1 MAHEGTDN
9 LNYYIEISNEMIKRH
24 EPLRKIQNQLDDM
37 SRLEWR
43 RPADMQARWMR
54 DFKTTAPYDAIRAG
68 VRVLSG
74 LDEDITIDPY
84 AFPEAGEGDILAAKV
99 KANAWEVALKW
110 QMDRAARRRAI
121 LRQDV
126 TRSALMYDEV
136 VGQVVHLPT
145 QIKMIGK
152 LGGNPNRQRAALRYG
167 DFAILLRNPK
177 TVYTR
182 YSDYMLE
189 AVMYASIKRPE
200 EIQAFWNNDQL
211 KAIIDSDMAPKDW
224 VVLDYVDYFR
234 RVVFCYPGRTIE
246 QISPGGTFTIGEDD
260 SATEIAV
267 ITLMNEPWTLDFLP
281 WAAVIGGTA
290 LEGKPENARF
300 PLLYGILKADQWN
313 NTNIIGTLMMSE
325 AIAEAARPDVIRQ
338 GISPDSIEATYG
350 QPGGTWDVPAGH
362 NVEPMPPG
370 QLDPALREA
379 LDRQLQ
385 DMSRATIPS
394 VLVTA
399 EALPDEPFAGF
410 NQRIQQAMAS
420 LMPYK
425 FLAERWFEE
434 AYRLMLYWAEE
445 TDTPIQGYDAEEDE
459 PQLYVIN
466 PADIDKDGI
475 YLTVM
480 LQQDVPIDKQQ
491 RMQTAIAAA
500 TNLKIPTRDILEM
513 LGETDPERKINEWM
527 HEQMDNAYFQGVLQ
541 HITFQAQQAI
551 EEAQQVAAFEAQ
563 MQVQAQQAQEQ
574 LAGQQQGQP
583 QQGGVEQGVEGA
595 AFNPAE
601 GGQPPAQALE
611 GAGSQPQAT
620 GQTQAG
626 EETV

>member
-37 SRLEWR
+37 SRLEWQ

-325 AIAEAARPDVIRQ
+325 AIAEAARPDVIRS

-350 QPGGTWDVPAGH
+350 QPGG
-362 NVEPMPPG
+362 
-370 QLDPALREA
+370 
-379 LDRQLQ
+379 
-385 DMSRATIPS
+385 
-394 VLVTA
+394 
-399 EALPDEPFAGF
+399 
-410 NQRIQQAMAS
+410 
-420 LMPYK
+420 
-425 FLAERWFEE
+425 
-434 AYRLMLYWAEE
+434 
-445 TDTPIQGYDAEEDE
+445 
-459 PQLYVIN
+459 
-466 PADIDKDGI
+466 
-475 YLTVM
+475 
-480 LQQDVPIDKQQ
+480 
-491 RMQTAIAAA
+491 
-500 TNLKIPTRDILEM
+500 
-513 LGETDPERKINEWM
+513 
-527 HEQMDNAYFQGVLQ
+527 
-541 HITFQAQQAI
+541 
-551 EEAQQVAAFEAQ
+551 
-563 MQVQAQQAQEQ
+563 
-574 LAGQQQGQP
+574 
-583 QQGGVEQGVEGA
+583 
-595 AFNPAE
+595 
-601 GGQPPAQALE
+601 
-611 GAGSQPQAT
+611 
-620 GQTQAG
+620 
-626 EETV
+626 

>member
-1 MAHEGTDN
+1 
-9 LNYYIEISNEMIKRH
+9 
-24 EPLRKIQNQLDDM
+24 
-37 SRLEWR
+37 
-43 RPADMQARWMR
+43 
-54 DFKTTAPYDAIRAG
+54 
-68 VRVLSG
+68 
-74 LDEDITIDPY
+74 
-84 AFPEAGEGDILAAKV
+84 
-99 KANAWEVALKW
+99 
-110 QMDRAARRRAI
+110 
-121 LRQDV
+121 
-126 TRSALMYDEV
+126 
-136 VGQVVHLPT
+136 
-145 QIKMIGK
+145 
-152 LGGNPNRQRAALRYG
+152 RYG

-246 QISPGGTFTIGEDD
+246 QISPGGTFTVGEDD

-267 ITLMNEPWTLDFLP
+267 ITLMNEPWELDFLP

-362 NVEPMPPG
+362 SVDPMPPG

-583 QQGGVEQGVEGA
+583 QQGGVQQGVEGA
-595 AFNPAE
+595 AFDPNQ
-601 GGQPPAQALE
+601 GGQPPAQAIE
-611 GAGSQPQAT
+611 GAGSQPLAT
-620 GQTQAG
+620 GQTQAARK
-626 EETV
+626 

>member
-1 MAHEGTDN
+1 
-9 LNYYIEISNEMIKRH
+9 
-24 EPLRKIQNQLDDM
+24 
-37 SRLEWR
+37 
-43 RPADMQARWMR
+43 
-54 DFKTTAPYDAIRAG
+54 
-68 VRVLSG
+68 
-74 LDEDITIDPY
+74 
-84 AFPEAGEGDILAAKV
+84 
-99 KANAWEVALKW
+99 
-110 QMDRAARRRAI
+110 
-121 LRQDV
+121 
-126 TRSALMYDEV
+126 MYDEV
-136 VGQVVHLPT
+136 VGQIIHLPT

-152 LGGNPNRQRAALRYG
+152 LGGNPNRQKAALRYG
-167 DFAILLRNPK
+167 DFAVLLRNPK

-211 KAIIDSDMAPKDW
+211 EAIINSDMAPKDW

-234 RVVFCYPGRTIE
+234 RVVFCYPGTTIE
-246 QISPGGTFTIGEDD
+246 QISPGGTFHIGDDD
-260 SATEIAV
+260 SGTDMAA
-267 ITLMNEPWTLDFLP
+267 ITLMNAPWELDFLP
-281 WAAVIGGTA
+281 WAAVIGGTT
-290 LEGKPENARF
+290 LESKPENARF
-300 PLLYGILKADQWN
+300 PLLYGVLKSDQWN

-362 NVEPMPPG
+362 EVTPMPPG

-379 LDRQLQ
+379 LDRQLT

-445 TDTPIQGYDAEEDE
+445 TNTPIQGYNPDEEE
-459 PQLYVIN
+459 SQLYIIN
-466 PADIDKDGI
+466 PADIKKDRV
-475 YLTVM
+475 YLSVA

-551 EEAQQVAAFEAQ
+551 EETQQVAAFEAQ

-574 LAGQQQGQP
+574 LAQQGQP
-583 QQGGVEQGVEGA
+583 QQQGGVEQGVEGA
-595 AFNPAE
+595 AFDPSQ
-601 GGQPPAQALE
+601 GGQPAAQAIE
-611 GAGSQPQAT
+611 GVGSQPQTT
-620 GQTQAG
+620 GVTQGG
-626 EETV
+626 EDVA